1 MILDNGLKIMSIDAT
16 DLFRV
21 EVESAKNKKG
31 KEIKVAKEIVPSGLS
46 SYYDYYDKS
55 KDEILHLRNPQL
67 FKMKLDSSMALDEL
81 GRVIADRRMTKTAF
95 FNVRRKL
102 ATDQVVY
109 LTFKYSSFRST
120 LEDDKDD
127 KGKVKKYRVDGKT
140 KETIRYMIYDKE
152 DFSFKIDNIEYVR
165 WCRSGSASRQG
176 KCFFI
181 NKELVHSMNLF
192 TDCGI
197 NPKKRK
203 INLASFEAYRA
214 LLLSH
219 KTANLDIRPENIL
232 LIEDVKSVFKDKV
245 MYVGLKDKKLF
256 TEEKEM
262 TIENKIWDGQ
272 SLIDKSLMGDYQ
284 DKGMLLLRHKF
295 FKSCCFNSNIQQWFK
310 DNHITD
316 ISQLN
321 GTTTAKR
328 IEDIKFIT
336 TPSSIKYCKFG
347 DTENWFYDWLKQIS
361 KKNIPFGIVKYE
373 KPTKYF
379 GGKLVRTHYQIL
391 NTLQI
396 TKNKITELLQQT
408 LDYIELLRK
417 DPLAMYHYCEATSD
431 DEDSDLMMNV
441 KADVIYRMM
450 KLNMSFKDTAL
461 YKILAKKVIES
472 IRADIKCGRI
482 LVKGNYSTVLGN
494 PIEML
499 QESIG
504 KYEPE
509 TTIVGKGNIIS
520 TAFPQ
525 KQLLACRS
533 PHITMGNIYLPHNT
547 ENQMVTTYINMT
559 DNIMVINSVGENV
572 LQRANSMDFDS
583 DQMMIVDNDIMI
595 DAAVKNYDK
604 FLVPTTDIEPVT
616 KEEEYTAKNLAK
628 LDYES
633 SENLIGQIV
642 NLSQVLNSK
651 LWDEMNRE
659 KPNENT
665 IKQLYKDVCQ
675 LSIMSGLEIDKAKK
689 TLPVDNKDELKE
701 IRERYKEECEITKN
715 GKIVIVKKILYP
727 NFFKE
732 LGKKGNYDSKK
743 IYFKYATT
751 LDMIGDEIAYKTMTV
766 EGTDKALHK
775 ILRKPDIK
783 SRDVD
788 KDKIKA
794 VLKLCK
800 QRAKDDK
807 RLGVEKTQLGKSEY
821 NRMRKQTIENFL
833 EDLAEIKMN
842 QATLYTLLTSKDAE
856 EYEDYILQGLLEL
869 KSSTLKKLVKTDD
882 TTPIL
887 VEDAAG
893 DIEIYGIKHKKSEV
907 A

>member
-16 DLFRV
+16 DLFKV
-21 EVESAKNKKG
+21 DAKTNEV
-31 KEIKVAKEIVPSGLS
+31 VPSGLS
-46 SYYDYYDKS
+46 SYYDY
-55 KDEILHLRNPQL
+55 KDESTGETLHLRNSRM
-67 FKMKLDSSMALDEL
+67 FKMKLNNSMALDEL
-81 GRVIADRRMTKTAF
+81 GRLIADRRMTKTATF
-95 FNVRRKL
+95 KVRRKL

-109 LTFKYSSFRST
+109 VTFKYASFRST

-127 KGKVKKYRVDGKT
+127 KGKVNKYKVKGWT
-140 KETIRYMIYDKE
+140 KETIRNKVYDDE
-152 DFSFKIDNIEYVR
+152 NFSFKIDDIEYVR
-165 WCRSGSASRQG
+165 WCRSGSASRTG

-181 NKELVHSMNLF
+181 NKELAHAMELF

-214 LLLSH
+214 LLLSD
-219 KTANLDIRPENIL
+219 KIGNLDIRPENIL
-232 LIEDVKSVFKDKV
+232 LIKDAKSVFKDKV
-245 MYVGLKDKKLF
+245 MYVGLDTDNKLF
-256 TEEKEM
+256 TEKKDM

-310 DNHITD
+310 DNHITE

-321 GTTTAKR
+321 GLTTAKK

-347 DTENWFYDWLKQIS
+347 DAENWFFDWLEQIS

-379 GGKLVRTHYQIL
+379 SGKLVRTHYQIL

-396 TKNKITELLQQT
+396 TKEKIQELLKPT
-408 LDYIELLRK
+408 LEYIELLRNN
-417 DPLAMYHYCEATSD
+417 PLAMYHYCEATSD

-450 KLNMSFKDTAL
+450 KLNESFKDTAL
-461 YKILAKKVIES
+461 YKVLAKKVIES

-482 LVKGNYSTVLGN
+482 LVNGNYSTVLGN

-504 KYEPE
+504 EYKPE
-509 TTIVGKGNIIS
+509 TTIIGKGNIVS
-520 TAFPQ
+520 TAFP
-525 KQLLACRS
+525 KKKLLACRS
-533 PHITMGNIYLPHNT
+533 PHITMGNIYLPQNT
-547 ENQMVTTYINMT
+547 ENQMVTTYINLT

-595 DAAVKNYDK
+595 EAAEKNYDK

-616 KEEEYTAKNLAK
+616 KEDEYTAKNLAK
-628 LDYES
+628 LDYDS
-633 SENLIGQIV
+633 SENLIGEIV

-651 LWDEMNRE
+651 LWDEMNKDE
-659 KPNENT
+659 QDKSDQSY
-665 IKQLYKDVCQ
+665 IDKLYMDVCQ

-689 TLPVDNKDELKE
+689 TLPVDNKKELKE
-701 IRERYKEECEITKN
+701 IRERYKEECKITKN
-715 GKIVIVKKILYP
+715 GKTVVVKKILYP

-743 IYFKYATT
+743 IYVNYATT
-751 LDMIGDEIAYKTMTV
+751 LDMIGQEIAYKTMTI
-766 EGTDKALHK
+766 EGEEKALHK

-783 SRDVD
+783 SRDVNKDTIAKVLELCEERANED
-788 KDKIKA
+788 K
-794 VLKLCK
+794 KLG
-800 QRAKDDK
+800 A
-807 RLGVEKTQLGKSEY
+807 EKTSLGKTEY

-833 EDLAEIKMN
+833 EDLAECKFN
-842 QATLYTLLTSKDAE
+842 QATLYTLLTDKDAE
-856 EYEDYILQGLLEL
+856 KYVEYILQGLLEL
-869 KSSTLKKLVKTDD
+869 KCPALKKLVKTDSK
-882 TTPIL
+882 TPTL

-893 DIEIYGIKHKKSEV
+893 DIEIYGIKHKEMEV

>member
-1 MILDNGLKIMSIDAT
+1 
-16 DLFRV
+16 
-21 EVESAKNKKG
+21 
-31 KEIKVAKEIVPSGLS
+31 
-46 SYYDYYDKS
+46 
-55 KDEILHLRNPQL
+55 
-67 FKMKLDSSMALDEL
+67 
-81 GRVIADRRMTKTAF
+81 
-95 FNVRRKL
+95 
-102 ATDQVVY
+102 
-109 LTFKYSSFRST
+109 
-120 LEDDKDD
+120 
-127 KGKVKKYRVDGKT
+127 
-140 KETIRYMIYDKE
+140 
-152 DFSFKIDNIEYVR
+152 
-165 WCRSGSASRQG
+165 
-176 KCFFI
+176 
-181 NKELVHSMNLF
+181 MNLF

-197 NPKKRK
+197 NPMKRK

-214 LLLSH
+214 LVLSD
-219 KTANLDIRPENIL
+219 KIGNLDIRPENIL
-232 LIEDVKSVFKDKV
+232 LIKDVKSVFKDKV

-316 ISQLN
+316 VSQLN
-321 GTTTAKR
+321 GITTAKR

-408 LDYIELLRK
+408 LNYIELLRK

-482 LVKGNYSTVLGN
+482 LVNGNYSTVLGN

-504 KYEPE
+504 KYEQE

-547 ENQMVTTYINMT
+547 ENHLVTTYINMT

-651 LWDEMNRE
+651 LWDEMNRD
-659 KPNENT
+659 KPDET
-665 IKQLYKDVCQ
+665 KIKQLYKDVCQ

-689 TLPVDNKDELKE
+689 TLPVDNKDELKD
-701 IRERYKEECEITKN
+701 IRERYTEECEITKN
-715 GKIVIVKKILYP
+715 GKVVAVNKILYP

-732 LGKKGNYDSKK
+732 LGKKGNYNSKK
-743 IYFKYATT
+743 VYVKYATT

-766 EGTDKALHK
+766 EGTEKALHK

-842 QATLYTLLTSKDAE
+842 QATLYTLLTSEDAE
-856 EYEDYILQGLLEL
+856 KYEDYILQGLLEL

-882 TTPIL
+882 TTPTL

>member
-1 MILDNGLKIMSIDAT
+1 MILDNGLKIMSMDAT
-16 DLFRV
+16 DLFKV
-21 EVESAKNKKG
+21 DLQTKEV
-31 KEIKVAKEIVPSGLS
+31 VPSGIS
-46 SYYDYYDKS
+46 SFYDY
-55 KDEILHLRNPQL
+55 KDESTGETLHQRNSQL
-67 FKMKLDSSMALDEL
+67 FKMKLNNSMAVDEL
-81 GRVIADRRMTKTAF
+81 GRLIADRRMTKTALF
-95 FNVRRKL
+95 KVGRKL

-109 LTFKYSSFRST
+109 VTFKYSTFRST
-120 LEDDKDD
+120 LKDDRDD
-127 KGKVKKYRVDGKT
+127 KGKVKKYKVDGKT
-140 KETIRYMIYDKE
+140 KETIRYMIYEKE

-165 WCRSGSASRQG
+165 WCRSGSAGRQG

-181 NKELVHSMNLF
+181 NKELAHAMNLF

-197 NPKKRK
+197 NPMKRK

-214 LLLSH
+214 LVLSD
-219 KTANLDIRPENIL
+219 KIGNLDIRPENIL

-256 TEEKEM
+256 TDEKEM

-321 GTTTAKR
+321 GTTIAKR

-461 YKILAKKVIES
+461 YKVLAKKVIES

-482 LVKGNYSTVLGN
+482 LVNGNYSTVLGN

-547 ENQMVTTYINMT
+547 ENHLVTTYINMT

-616 KEEEYTAKNLAK
+616 KEEEYTKTNLAK

-633 SENLIGQIV
+633 SENLIGEIV

-651 LWDEMNRE
+651 LWDEMNSD
-659 KPNENT
+659 KPDENT

-689 TLPVDNKDELKE
+689 TLPVDNKDELKD

-715 GKIVIVKKILYP
+715 GKVVEVKKILYP

-743 IYFKYATT
+743 VYVKYATT

-766 EGTDKALHK
+766 EGTEKALHK

-794 VLKLCK
+794 VLELCK

-882 TTPIL
+882 TTPTL

>member
-46 SYYDYYDKS
+46 SYYDYYDES

-232 LIEDVKSVFKDKV
+232 LIKDVKSVFKDKV

-316 ISQLN
+316 VSQLN
-321 GTTTAKR
+321 GITTAKR

-482 LVKGNYSTVLGN
+482 LVNGNYSTVLGN

-616 KEEEYTAKNLAK
+616 KEEEYTPKNLAK

-651 LWDEMNRE
+651 LWDEMNSD
-659 KPNENT
+659 KPDENT

-689 TLPVDNKDELKE
+689 TLPVDNKDELKD
-701 IRERYKEECEITKN
+701 IRERYKEECEIIKN

-743 IYFKYATT
+743 VYVKYATT

-794 VLKLCK
+794 VLELCK

-807 RLGVEKTQLGKSEY
+807 KLGVEKTQLGKSEY

-882 TTPIL
+882 TTPTL

>member
-21 EVESAKNKKG
+21 EVESTKNKKG

-46 SYYDYYDKS
+46 SYYDYYDES

-81 GRVIADRRMTKTAF
+81 GRVIAGRRMTKTAF

-120 LEDDKDD
+120 LKDDKDD

-152 DFSFKIDNIEYVR
+152 DFSFKIDDIEYVR

-197 NPKKRK
+197 NPKKRR

-232 LIEDVKSVFKDKV
+232 LIKDVKSVFKDKV

-256 TEEKEM
+256 TEEKKM

-316 ISQLN
+316 VSQLN
-321 GTTTAKR
+321 GITTAKR

-482 LVKGNYSTVLGN
+482 LVNGNYSTVLGN

-533 PHITMGNIYLPHNT
+533 PHITIGNIYLPQNT
-547 ENQMVTTYINMT
+547 ENHLVTTYINMT
-559 DNIMVINSVGENV
+559 DNIIVINSVGENV

-604 FLVPTTDIEPVT
+604 FLVPTTDIEPDP
-616 KEEEYTAKNLAK
+616 KEEEYTATDNSVGLPIHYHNFNDEDYNFGVALLNDIKPIMDALEDVMAKMSDSIYVNVMNPMPVAIGQRIESSIPADAVGYVMNLDVGDFKYANCS
-628 LDYES
+628 LDYNSIKLYLDNMKQFLNDVACMPSVLGS
-633 SENLIGQIV
+633 STNIANISEVSMQILLMMASVYADENKKWLNIGFQ
-642 NLSQVLNSK
+642 K
-651 LWDEMNRE
+651 RFEMF
-659 KPNENT
+659 
-665 IKQLYKDVCQ
+665 
-675 LSIMSGLEIDKAKK
+675 
-689 TLPVDNKDELKE
+689 
-701 IRERYKEECEITKN
+701 
-715 GKIVIVKKILYP
+715 KKILGMQGIKV
-727 NFFKE
+727 NSDVE
-732 LGKKGNYDSKK
+732 V
-743 IYFKYATT
+743 IYNVAMPVASTE
-751 LDMIGDEIAYKTMTV
+751 MIANL
-766 EGTDKALHK
+766 KALQEMGAISK
-775 ILRKPDIK
+775 ETIMEKTEYV
-783 SRDVD
+783 SDVEVE
-788 KDKIKA
+788 K
-794 VLKLCK
+794 
-800 QRAKDDK
+800 K
-807 RLGVEKTQLGKSEY
+807 RLSGES
-821 NRMRKQTIENFL
+821 
-833 EDLAEIKMN
+833 
-842 QATLYTLLTSKDAE
+842 TSSQNGEMVDNPSNTVGNK
-856 EYEDYILQGLLEL
+856 
-869 KSSTLKKLVKTDD
+869 
-882 TTPIL
+882 
-887 VEDAAG
+887 
-893 DIEIYGIKHKKSEV
+893 
-907 A
+907 

>member
-1 MILDNGLKIMSIDAT
+1 MILDNGLKIMSMDAT
-16 DLFRV
+16 DLFKV
-21 EVESAKNKKG
+21 DLQTKEV
-31 KEIKVAKEIVPSGLS
+31 VPSGIS
-46 SYYDYYDKS
+46 SFYDY
-55 KDEILHLRNPQL
+55 KDESTGETLHQRNSQL
-67 FKMKLDSSMALDEL
+67 FKMKLNNSMAVDEL
-81 GRVIADRRMTKTAF
+81 GRLIADRRMTKTALF
-95 FNVRRKL
+95 KVRRKL

-109 LTFKYSSFRST
+109 VTFKYSTFRST
-120 LEDDKDD
+120 LKDDKDD
-127 KGKVKKYRVDGKT
+127 KGKVKKYKVDGKI

-152 DFSFKIDNIEYVR
+152 DFSFKIDDIEYVR

-197 NPKKRK
+197 NPMKRK

-214 LLLSH
+214 LVLSD
-219 KTANLDIRPENIL
+219 KIGNLDIRPENIL
-232 LIEDVKSVFKDKV
+232 LIKDVKSVFKDKV

-321 GTTTAKR
+321 GTTVAKR

-482 LVKGNYSTVLGN
+482 LVNGNYSTVLGN

-509 TTIVGKGNIIS
+509 TTIVGKGNIVS

-547 ENQMVTTYINMT
+547 ENHLVTTYINMT

-604 FLVPTTDIEPVT
+604 FLVPTTDIEPVI

-651 LWDEMNRE
+651 LWDEMNSD
-659 KPNENT
+659 KPDET
-665 IKQLYKDVCQ
+665 KIKQLYKDVCQ

-689 TLPVDNKDELKE
+689 TLPVDNKNELKD
-701 IRERYKEECEITKN
+701 IRERYTEECEITKN
-715 GKIVIVKKILYP
+715 GKVVEVKKILYP

-766 EGTDKALHK
+766 EGTEKALHK

-794 VLKLCK
+794 VLELCE

-807 RLGVEKTQLGKSEY
+807 KLGVEKTQLGKSEY

-856 EYEDYILQGLLEL
+856 KYEDYILQGLLEL

-882 TTPIL
+882 TTPTL

>member
-1 MILDNGLKIMSIDAT
+1 MILQNGLKIMSMDAT
-16 DLFRV
+16 DLFKV
-21 EVESAKNKKG
+21 DLQTKEV
-31 KEIKVAKEIVPSGLS
+31 VPSGIS
-46 SYYDYYDKS
+46 SFYDY
-55 KDEILHLRNPQL
+55 KDESTGETLHQRKSQL
-67 FKMKLDSSMALDEL
+67 FKMKLNNSMAVDEL
-81 GRVIADRRMTKTAF
+81 GRLIADRRMTKTALF
-95 FNVRRKL
+95 KVRKKL

-109 LTFKYSSFRST
+109 VTFKYSTFRST
-120 LEDDKDD
+120 LKDDKDD
-127 KGKVKKYRVDGKT
+127 KGKVKKYKVDGKT

-152 DFSFKIDNIEYVR
+152 DFSFKIDDIEYVR

-197 NPKKRK
+197 NPMKRK

-214 LLLSH
+214 LVLSD
-219 KTANLDIRPENIL
+219 KIGNLDIRPENIL
-232 LIEDVKSVFKDKV
+232 LIKDVKSVFKDKV

-316 ISQLN
+316 VSQLN
-321 GTTTAKR
+321 GITTAKR

-336 TPSSIKYCKFG
+336 TRSSIKYCKFG
-347 DTENWFYDWLKQIS
+347 DTESWFYDWLKQIS

-450 KLNMSFKDTAL
+450 KLNMSFKDTKL
-461 YKILAKKVIES
+461 YKHLAKNVIES

-482 LVKGNYSTVLGN
+482 LVNGNYSTVLGN

-547 ENQMVTTYINMT
+547 ENHLVTTYINMT

-604 FLVPTTDIEPVT
+604 FLVPTTDIEPDP

-651 LWDEMNRE
+651 LWHEMNKE
-659 KPNENT
+659 EPN
-665 IKQLYKDVCQ
+665 QSYVDRLYKDVCQ

-689 TLPVDNKDELKE
+689 TLIVDNKNELKE
-701 IRERYKEECEITKN
+701 IRERYKSEED
-715 GKIVIVKKILYP
+715 GKIGYP
-727 NFFKE
+727 MFFKE

-743 IYFKYATT
+743 TYIFYNTT
-751 LDMIGDEIAYKTMTV
+751 LDMIGREIAYKTMTV
-766 EGTDKALHK
+766 EGTEKALHK

-794 VLKLCK
+794 VLELCE

-807 RLGVEKTQLGKSEY
+807 KLGVEKTQLGKSEY

-856 EYEDYILQGLLEL
+856 KYEDYILQGLLEL

-882 TTPIL
+882 TTPTL

>member
-21 EVESAKNKKG
+21 EVESTKNKKG

-46 SYYDYYDKS
+46 SYYDYYDES

-152 DFSFKIDNIEYVR
+152 DFSFKIDDIEYVR

-197 NPKKRK
+197 NPKKRR

-232 LIEDVKSVFKDKV
+232 LIKDVKSVFKDKV

-316 ISQLN
+316 VSQLN
-321 GTTTAKR
+321 GITTAKR

-450 KLNMSFKDTAL
+450 KLNMSFKDTKL
-461 YKILAKKVIES
+461 YKHLAKNVIES

-482 LVKGNYSTVLGN
+482 LVNGNYSTVLGN

-499 QESIG
+499 QESIA

-547 ENQMVTTYINMT
+547 ENHLVTTYINMT

-604 FLVPTTDIEPVT
+604 FLVPTTDIEPDP

-642 NLSQVLNSK
+642 NLSQVLKSK
-651 LWDEMNRE
+651 LWHEMNKE
-659 KPNENT
+659 VPNQSY
-665 IKQLYKDVCQ
+665 IDRLYKDVCQ

-689 TLPVDNKDELKE
+689 TLIVDNKNELKE
-701 IRERYKEECEITKN
+701 IRERYKSKED
-715 GKIVIVKKILYP
+715 GKIGYP
-727 NFFKE
+727 MFFKE

-743 IYFKYATT
+743 TYIFYNTT
-751 LDMIGDEIAYKTMTV
+751 LDMIGREIAYKTMTV
-766 EGTDKALHK
+766 EGTEKALHK

-794 VLKLCK
+794 VLELCK

-807 RLGVEKTQLGKSEY
+807 KLGVEKTQLGKSEY

-842 QATLYTLLTSKDAE
+842 QATLYTLLTSEDAE
-856 EYEDYILQGLLEL
+856 KYEDYILQGLLEL

-882 TTPIL
+882 TTPTL

>member
-21 EVESAKNKKG
+21 EVESTKNKKG

-46 SYYDYYDKS
+46 SYYDYYDES

-120 LEDDKDD
+120 LKDDKDD

-181 NKELVHSMNLF
+181 NKELVHTMNLF

-197 NPKKRK
+197 NPKKRR

-232 LIEDVKSVFKDKV
+232 LIKDVKSVFKDKV

-316 ISQLN
+316 VSQLN
-321 GTTTAKR
+321 GITTAKR

-336 TPSSIKYCKFG
+336 TRSSIKYCKFG
-347 DTENWFYDWLKQIS
+347 DTESWFYDWLKQIS

-450 KLNMSFKDTAL
+450 KLNMSFKDTKL
-461 YKILAKKVIES
+461 YKHLAKNVIES

-482 LVKGNYSTVLGN
+482 LVNGC
-494 PIEML
+494 
-499 QESIG
+499 
-504 KYEPE
+504 
-509 TTIVGKGNIIS
+509 
-520 TAFPQ
+520 
-525 KQLLACRS
+525 LLYTS
-533 PHITMGNIYLPHNT
+533 
-547 ENQMVTTYINMT
+547 
-559 DNIMVINSVGENV
+559 
-572 LQRANSMDFDS
+572 
-583 DQMMIVDNDIMI
+583 
-595 DAAVKNYDK
+595 DAA
-604 FLVPTTDIEPVT
+604 
-616 KEEEYTAKNLAK
+616 
-628 LDYES
+628 
-633 SENLIGQIV
+633 
-642 NLSQVLNSK
+642 
-651 LWDEMNRE
+651 DE
-659 KPNENT
+659 
-665 IKQLYKDVCQ
+665 
-675 LSIMSGLEIDKAKK
+675 
-689 TLPVDNKDELKE
+689 
-701 IRERYKEECEITKN
+701 
-715 GKIVIVKKILYP
+715 
-727 NFFKE
+727 
-732 LGKKGNYDSKK
+732 
-743 IYFKYATT
+743 
-751 LDMIGDEIAYKTMTV
+751 
-766 EGTDKALHK
+766 
-775 ILRKPDIK
+775 
-783 SRDVD
+783 
-788 KDKIKA
+788 
-794 VLKLCK
+794 
-800 QRAKDDK
+800 
-807 RLGVEKTQLGKSEY
+807 
-821 NRMRKQTIENFL
+821 
-833 EDLAEIKMN
+833 
-842 QATLYTLLTSKDAE
+842 
-856 EYEDYILQGLLEL
+856 
-869 KSSTLKKLVKTDD
+869 
-882 TTPIL
+882 
-887 VEDAAG
+887 
-893 DIEIYGIKHKKSEV
+893 
-907 A
+907 

>member
-1 MILDNGLKIMSIDAT
+1 
-16 DLFRV
+16 
-21 EVESAKNKKG
+21 
-31 KEIKVAKEIVPSGLS
+31 
-46 SYYDYYDKS
+46 
-55 KDEILHLRNPQL
+55 
-67 FKMKLDSSMALDEL
+67 
-81 GRVIADRRMTKTAF
+81 
-95 FNVRRKL
+95 
-102 ATDQVVY
+102 
-109 LTFKYSSFRST
+109 
-120 LEDDKDD
+120 
-127 KGKVKKYRVDGKT
+127 
-140 KETIRYMIYDKE
+140 MIYDKE
-152 DFSFKIDNIEYVR
+152 DFSFKIDDIEYVR

-197 NPKKRK
+197 NPKKRR

-232 LIEDVKSVFKDKV
+232 LIKDVKSVFKDKV

-284 DKGMLLLRHKF
+284 NKGMLLLRHKF

-316 ISQLN
+316 VSQLN
-321 GTTTAKR
+321 GITTAKR

-450 KLNMSFKDTAL
+450 KLNMSFKDTKL
-461 YKILAKKVIES
+461 YKHLAKNVIES

-482 LVKGNYSTVLGN
+482 LVNGNYSTVLGN

-547 ENQMVTTYINMT
+547 ENHLVTTYINMT

-604 FLVPTTDIEPVT
+604 FLVPTTDIEPDP

-651 LWDEMNRE
+651 LWHEMNKE
-659 KPNENT
+659 EPNQSY
-665 IKQLYKDVCQ
+665 IDRLYKDVCQ

-689 TLPVDNKDELKE
+689 TLIVDNKNELKE
-701 IRERYKEECEITKN
+701 IRERYKSKED
-715 GKIVIVKKILYP
+715 GKIGYP
-727 NFFKE
+727 MFFKE

-743 IYFKYATT
+743 TYIFYNTT

-766 EGTDKALHK
+766 EGTEKALHK

-794 VLKLCK
+794 VLELCK

-807 RLGVEKTQLGKSEY
+807 KLGVEKTQLGKSEY

-856 EYEDYILQGLLEL
+856 KYEDYILQGLLEL

-882 TTPIL
+882 TTPTL